1 MSSFGLSR
9 SRRESL
15 RTNLWLVPSCMV
27 ALIAGLFVVTYALDR
42 SVSAG
47 SLTSSGFVMAGG
59 PDAARQM
66 LIAIAAA
73 IITVAGVV
81 FSITILVLQLASQ
94 QFGPRMLR
102 NFIRDFGTQ
111 VSLGAFVSTFVYA
124 VLALG
129 AVQSGPSP
137 TFVPHISITVALGL
151 MVVDL
156 GVLIYFIHHVA
167 TSIQL
172 TTVVS
177 GIARDFRTTLAAMQA
192 DVSRMQRNL
201 PPGGAG
207 EQRQPD
213 TVGAP
218 VVARAS
224 GFLQAIGHE
233 RLVTIGAQS
242 NAVIRLI
249 RRPGHFIAKGET
261 LGLVFPAE
269 AAPGVS
275 DALDRSH
282 IVGPNRTLTQD
293 LGFAIDQL
301 VEIALRALSAAVN
314 DTFTALNCID
324 WLGDCLGRAMA
335 APLPDGIYR
344 DRRGVV
350 RLIEPVIT
358 MERLVKGATD
368 KIRQSGTG
376 MPAVYIR
383 QLENFNKLMALAQ
396 TAEQREILLT
406 HAELILRAS
415 EESVQ
420 EPADQRDVRT
430 AYDLLIASDR

>member
-1 MSSFGLSR
+1 
-9 SRRESL
+9 
-15 RTNLWLVPSCMV
+15 V
-27 ALIAGLFVVTYALDR
+27 
-42 SVSAG
+42 
-47 SLTSSGFVMAGG
+47 
-59 PDAARQM
+59 

-73 IITVAGVV
+73 VITVAGVV

-111 VSLGAFVSTFVYA
+111 VSLGAFVSTFVYS

-129 AVQSGPSP
+129 AVQSSPSP
-137 TFVPHISITVALGL
+137 TFVPHFSVTVALAL
-151 MVVDL
+151 TLVDL

-177 GIARDFRTTLAAMQA
+177 GIARDFRTTLAAMQVDA
-192 DVSRMQRNL
+192 RRMQRNL
-201 PPGGAG
+201 PAG
-207 EQRQPD
+207 SAWELPPPEVR
-213 TVGAP
+213 GSP

-233 RLVTIGAQS
+233 RLVTIAASS
-242 NAVIRLI
+242 NAVITLI
-249 RRPGHFIAKGET
+249 RRPGHFIVKGET
-261 LGLVFPAE
+261 LGLVFPPDS
-269 AAPGVS
+269 AAAVS

-301 VEIALRALSAAVN
+301 VEIAIRALSPAVN

-324 WLGDCLGRAMA
+324 WLGDCLCWTVAE
-335 APLPDGIYR
+335 PLPDGIYR

-368 KIRQSGTG
+368 KIRQAGHG
-376 MPAVYIR
+376 MPAIYIR
-383 QLENFNKLMALAQ
+383 QLENFSKVMVAARTL
-396 TAEQREILLT
+396 EQRDVVRY
-406 HAELILRAS
+406 HAEMILRAS
-415 EESVQ
+415 EETVQ
-420 EPADQRDVRT
+420 EATDRRDVRA
-430 AYDLLIASDR
+430 AYDALAAPLRSTQVGGGEA